1 MSIRQDADTS
11 ARSKT
16 IAKNTGA
23 LYLRMVVLMVV
34 TLYTSRVVLRQ
45 LGIVDFGINNV
56 VAGFVSILAFF
67 TSGLSN
73 ATQRY
78 LSLGIGQG
86 NDGNTRLYFR
96 QSLSLLLVFAVVLVV
111 VAETLGLWL
120 VYTQLSIPPER
131 FGAAVWTYQFAI
143 VSMVC
148 SVLQVAF
155 LSDIIANERMGMY
168 AYIGLFE
175 AFARLAIAYLLSI
188 GTGDKLIFF
197 AFLSAAVSVF
207 TLGIYVVYTRR
218 SFAECRM
225 GWVWSSG
232 LVREM
237 LAFIGSTLFGCMAW
251 SVGNQGMNVILNI
264 FFGPVVNAARG
275 IAVQVSAA
283 IDRFSSSLITAS
295 APQIIKS
302 YAEHN
307 SPYMIGIIEKV
318 SKFSFFLSCTLALP
332 ILWQTGFILRVWLGE
347 VPSYAIVFT
356 QLMVADSLINVFAQ
370 PLTIAANA
378 TGHIR
383 GVQIYGRCIT
393 LLSLPVGYGVLALSG
408 DAVMAFY
415 VILAADVLYWGYCL
429 GCVHRL
435 IGMEISHYLR
445 GALGP
450 SAVFFVA
457 AMAVCWCVRQIV
469 SPGGWGSVAV
479 MTASSVVACV
489 LIGYLLLS
497 RAERQFVTDFVRRKT
512 K

>member
-1 MSIRQDADTS
+1 MPTRQDTSTS

-23 LYLRMVVLMVV
+23 LYLRMMVLMVV

-73 ATQRY
+73 AAQRY

-86 NDGNTRLYFR
+86 DDSNTSLYFR
-96 QSLSLLLVFAVVLVV
+96 QSLSLLFVFAAVLVV
-111 VAETLGLWL
+111 VAETLGIWL

-148 SVLQVAF
+148 SVLLVAF

-188 GTGDKLIFF
+188 GSGDKLIFF
-197 AFLSAAVSVF
+197 AFLSAAVSVL
-207 TLGIYVVYTRR
+207 TLGFYVVYTRR
-218 SFAECRM
+218 SFAECRI
-225 GWVWSSG
+225 GWVWNTG

-295 APQIIKS
+295 GPQIIKS

-408 DAVMAFY
+408 DAVQAFY

-429 GCVHRL
+429 GSVHRL
-435 IGMEISHYLR
+435 ISMGMAHYLR
-445 GALGP
+445 GTIGP
-450 SAVFFVA
+450 SAAYFVA
-457 AMAVCWCVRQIV
+457 TMAVCWGVRQV
-469 SPGGWGSVAV
+469 VGPGGWGSFAV
-479 MTASSVVACV
+479 MTTSSVAACIV
-489 LIGYLLLS
+489 IGYLMLS
-497 RAERQFVTDFVRRKT
+497 STERKFVTDFIRRRT